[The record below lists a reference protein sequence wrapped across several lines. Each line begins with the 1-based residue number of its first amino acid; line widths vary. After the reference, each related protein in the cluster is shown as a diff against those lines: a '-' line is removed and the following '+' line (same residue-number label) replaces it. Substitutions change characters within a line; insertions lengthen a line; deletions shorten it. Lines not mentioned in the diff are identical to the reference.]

1 MPRRLL
7 PVAALLVSL
16 LRPAAACAQ
25 QEQPTPPPDEP
36 KRIFGI
42 IPNYRTSPTLR
53 DYEPLPSSEKFKV
66 AVDDSFDRGTFVLA
80 ALFAADAQLTAAN
93 PSFGGGLPAYARYY
107 AASFADWTIGDFM
120 TEAVYPTLLRQD
132 PRYFRIGSG
141 SSWARLRYAMGQI
154 VKTHGDSGATQF
166 NASEIV
172 GNATAVAIA
181 NLYYRDGR
189 TFSANAWK
197 LGTQLGVD
205 MAANI
210 VKEFGP
216 DLARAVT
223 RRK

>member
-1 MPRRLL
+1 MIRRLL
-7 PVAALLVSL
+7 PLAVLASL
-16 LRPAAACAQ
+16 LRPTAARAQ
-25 QEQPTPPPDEP
+25 QAPDPDDQP

-42 IPNYRTSPTLR
+42 IPNYRTSPTLK
-53 DYEPLPSSEKFKV
+53 DYQPLSPSEKFKV

-80 ALFAADAQLTAAN
+80 ALFAGDAQLTAAN
-93 PSFGGGLPAYARYY
+93 PSYGHGFSAYGRYY
-107 AASFADWTIGDFM
+107 VASFADWTIGDFM

-132 PRYFRIGSG
+132 PRYFRQGTGSG
-141 SSWARLRYAMGQI
+141 WARLRYAMGQI

-172 GNATAVAIA
+172 GNATAVGLS

-189 TFSANAWK
+189 SASANAWK
-197 LGTQLGVD
+197 LGSQIGVD

-210 VKEFGP
+210 VKEFAP
-216 DLARAVT
+216 DIGRAFT